1 MRKIDSVLVFCGSK
15 EGTNPAYK
23 EQAFLFGQ
31 YLAEQEI
38 KVIYGGAMIGVMG
51 AVADGAL
58 SKGGHVIGII
68 PKFLSRKEI
77 IHEGLTEVHKV
88 NSMHERKLMMSE
100 MCDAIVALPGGFGT
114 MDELFEILTW
124 AQLGLHQ
131 KPVGILNTA
140 GFFDGLLAFINS
152 MSEQGFVAPV
162 HQHMLQTE
170 VDYKRLMHLLNNYNP
185 PPFPQWLHNDEV

>member
-68 PKFLSRKEI
+68 PRFLSRKEI

-131 KPVGILNTA
+131 KPVGILNTE
-140 GFFDGLLAFINS
+140 GFFDGLLAFIHS

-170 VDYKRLMHLLNNYNP
+170 VDYKKLIHLLNHYNL

>member
-1 MRKIDSVLVFCGSK
+1 MKKINSVLVFCGSK

-23 EQAFLFGQ
+23 EQGFLFGK
-31 YLAEQEI
+31 YLAENNI

-100 MCDAIVALPGGFGT
+100 MCDAVVALPGGFGT

-131 KPVGILNTA
+131 KPVGILNTER
-140 GFFDGLLAFINS
+140 FFDGLLSFMDS
-152 MSEQGFVAPV
+152 MSENGFVAPV
-162 HQHMLQTE
+162 HQHMLQIE
-170 VDYKRLMHLLNNYNP
+170 SDFKKLMHLLNHYNP

>member
-1 MRKIDSVLVFCGSK
+1 MKKINSVLVFCGSK

-31 YLAEQEI
+31 FLAEQEI
-38 KVIYGGAMIGVMG
+38 KLIYGGAMIGVMG

-58 SKGGHVIGII
+58 SKGGHVTGII
-68 PKFLSRKEI
+68 PMFLSRKEI
-77 IHEGLTEVHKV
+77 IHEGLTELLKV
-88 NSMHERKLMMSE
+88 DSMHERKLMMSDR
-100 MCDAIVALPGGFGT
+100 CDAIVALPGGFGT

-131 KPVGILNTA
+131 KPVGILNTE
-140 GFFDGLLAFINS
+140 GFFDGLLTFIES
-152 MSEQGFVAPV
+152 MSEQGFVSPV
-162 HQHMLQTE
+162 HQHMLKSE
-170 VDYKRLMHLLNNYNP
+170 VDFKKLMNLLNNYNP

>member
-1 MRKIDSVLVFCGSK
+1 MRKIDSVLIFCGSK

-58 SKGGHVIGII
+58 SKGGHIIGII

-131 KPVGILNTA
+131 KPVGILNTE
-140 GFFDGLLAFINS
+140 GFFDGLLAFIHS

-170 VDYKRLMHLLNNYNP
+170 VDYKKLIHLLNHYNP

>member
-1 MRKIDSVLVFCGSK
+1 MRKINSLLVFCGSK
-15 EGTNPAYK
+15 EGGKKEYK

-31 YLAEQEI
+31 YLAENEI

-51 AVADGAL
+51 AVADGVL
-58 SKGGHVIGII
+58 SKGGQITGVI
-68 PKFLSRKEI
+68 PDFLSVKEI
-77 IHEGLTEVHKV
+77 IHENLTETIIVK
-88 NSMHERKLMMSE
+88 SMHERKLTMSD

-140 GFFDGLLAFINS
+140 GYFDGLIYFINS
-152 MSEQGFVAPV
+152 MRENEFVSPV
-162 HQHMLQTE
+162 HQHMLQSE
-170 VDYKRLMHLLNNYNP
+170 SDFKKLMRMLNHYIAP
-185 PPFPQWLHNDEV
+185 PLPQWLHRDEV

>member
-1 MRKIDSVLVFCGSK
+1 MRKINSVLVFCGSK
-15 EGTNPAYK
+15 EGINPAYK

-58 SKGGHVIGII
+58 SKGGHVTGII

-88 NSMHERKLMMSE
+88 DSMHERKLMMSE
-100 MCDAIVALPGGFGT
+100 KCDAIVALPGGFGT

-131 KPVGILNTA
+131 KPIGILNTA

-170 VDYKRLMHLLNNYNP
+170 VDYKRLMHLLNHYNP

>member
-1 MRKIDSVLVFCGSK
+1 MRKINSVLVFCGSK

-23 EQAFLFGQ
+23 KQAFLFGQ

-131 KPVGILNTA
+131 KPIGILNTE
-140 GFFDGLLAFINS
+140 GFFDGLLAFIHS

-170 VDYKRLMHLLNNYNP
+170 VDYKKLMHLLNHYNP

>member
-1 MRKIDSVLVFCGSK
+1 MRKINSVLVFCGSN

-31 YLAEQEI
+31 FLAEQEI
-38 KVIYGGAMIGVMG
+38 KLIYGGAMIGVMG

-58 SKGGHVIGII
+58 SKGGHVTGII

-88 NSMHERKLMMSE
+88 NSMHERKLRMSE
-100 MCDAIVALPGGFGT
+100 MCDAVVALPGGFGT

-131 KPVGILNTA
+131 KPVGILNTE
-140 GFFDGLLAFINS
+140 GFFDGLLSFMHS
-152 MSEQGFVAPV
+152 MSENGFVSTV
-162 HQHMLQTE
+162 HQHMLQSE
-170 VDYKRLMHLLNNYNP
+170 SDFKKLMHLLNHYNP
-185 PPFPQWLHNDEV
+185 PPFPQWLHKDEV

>member
-131 KPVGILNTA
+131 MPVGILNTE
-140 GFFDGLLAFINS
+140 GFFDGLLAFIHS

-170 VDYKRLMHLLNNYNP
+170 VDYKKLMHLLNHYNP

>member
-1 MRKIDSVLVFCGSK
+1 MRKINSVLVFCGSK

-131 KPVGILNTA
+131 KPIGILNTE
-140 GFFDGLLAFINS
+140 GFFDGLLAFIDS
-152 MSEQGFVAPV
+152 MSVQGFVAPV

-170 VDYKRLMHLLNNYNP
+170 VDYKKLMHLLNHYNP

>member
-68 PKFLSRKEI
+68 PRFLSRKEI

-131 KPVGILNTA
+131 KPVGILNTE
-140 GFFDGLLAFINS
+140 GFFDGLLAFIHS

-162 HQHMLQTE
+162 HLHMLQTE
-170 VDYKRLMHLLNNYNP
+170 VDYKKLIHLLNHYNP

>member
-58 SKGGHVIGII
+58 SKGGHVTGVI
-68 PKFLSRKEI
+68 PQFLSRKEI

-88 NSMHERKLMMSE
+88 NSMHERKLRMSE
-100 MCDAIVALPGGFGT
+100 MCDAVVALPGGFGT

-131 KPVGILNTA
+131 KPVGILNTE
-140 GFFDGLLAFINS
+140 GFFDGLLSFMHS
-152 MSEQGFVAPV
+152 MSENGFVSIV
-162 HQHMLQTE
+162 HQHMLQSE
-170 VDYKRLMHLLNNYNP
+170 SDFKKLMHLLDHYNP

>member
-68 PKFLSRKEI
+68 PRFLSRKEI

-131 KPVGILNTA
+131 KPVGILNTE
-140 GFFDGLLAFINS
+140 GFFDGLLAFIHS

-170 VDYKRLMHLLNNYNP
+170 VDYKKLIK
-185 PPFPQWLHNDEV
+185 

>member
-170 VDYKRLMHLLNNYNP
+170 VDYKKLMHLLNHYNP

>member
-68 PKFLSRKEI
+68 PRFLSRKEI

-131 KPVGILNTA
+131 KPVGILNTE
-140 GFFDGLLAFINS
+140 GFFDKLLAFIHS

-170 VDYKRLMHLLNNYNP
+170 VDYKKLIHLLNHYNP